1 MTEHFNIETILL
13 DPMIALVNKAD
24 GVDQSSFSQLLSDAR
39 HRCESKSDGMLMHN
53 LSIIDVFNLS
63 DIREIRVPQFSHLE
77 ELMRT
82 DIRKLVKL
90 SRTRR
95 CWISITDGNADH
107 MVVVEHHSS
116 H

>member
-39 HRCESKSDGMLMHN
+39 HRCESKSDAMLMHD
-53 LSIIDVFNLS
+53 LSVIDVSDLS
-63 DIREIRVPQFSHLE
+63 DIREVRVPQFSHLE
-77 ELMRT
+77 EHMRT
-82 DIRKLVKL
+82 DIRKLVRP
-90 SRTRR
+90 SRARR
-95 CWISITDGNADH
+95 CWISVTDGNVDH